1 MPEHMVDGTNGTHR
15 RNLAMQARSMIAS
28 SMNIVE
34 EDENALMTT
43 YNDFFVLFSFSE
55 VHPLIMISLVRK
67 IDDMGKKAIEVCNR
81 MNLYVFSIGCAP
93 SVSAD
98 KNLAACAIRL
108 YENIQCRLY
117 TQAARSQLRIAEHQL
132 VYQCNRCFFHDHSFA
147 LMVYSTKPFTCYFTF
162 AALQSLPENDL
173 MRLSQFVQEQ
183 AAVYR
188 TVVERNSMLV
198 FKIHDLRKIWVSGDE
213 TAGHSFAA
221 VCKELPNPVVE
232 LLELIR

>member
-81 MNLYVFSIGCAP
+81 MNLS
-93 SVSAD
+93 SVLGSHAIND
-98 KNLAACAIRL
+98 DAAC
-108 YENIQCRLY
+108 Y
-117 TQAARSQLRIAEHQL
+117 TYRSTHWLDAEL
-132 VYQCNRCFFHDHSFA
+132 DKPRFFEILNRCVDEASR
-147 LMVYSTKPFTCYFTF
+147 C
-162 AALQSLPENDL
+162 
-173 MRLSQFVQEQ
+173 
-183 AAVYR
+183 
-188 TVVERNSMLV
+188 
-198 FKIHDLRKIWVSGDE
+198 FKMI
-213 TAGHSFAA
+213 A
-221 VCKELPNPVVE
+221 
-232 LLELIR
+232 